1 VKAKTLSFAAVAA
14 LVAVAGCSSNSSNT
28 SSSGSSSKPGTAS
41 AATPNGSSA
50 APAPGSAAPATSAT
64 GTLTVWLQQDAQNGW
79 PGVVASTTAA
89 FNKQYPNVKV
99 DVQYQNWTDH
109 LTKFDTQ
116 LAAGSA
122 PDVIEM
128 GNTEMAKYMID
139 GAFADLT
146 ADKGTFEDSANW
158 LTGLANSAVL
168 DGKVFGVPYYA
179 GSRAVIYRSDLWQAA
194 GASTTPATI
203 DDVIKGCTAVQAKST
218 DPNFSAFYIPGKYW
232 YMAMNFV
239 YGAGGDIAKS
249 DTSGKWT
256 ADLNSPESQNGLAK
270 FAEIVKACSKAP
282 INTDES
288 HPNEYLTVVKK
299 QAAAILDAGWVPG
312 TITGPQNDQ
321 GTGGDPTLAGKIATM
336 TLPGF
341 TAGTSMS
348 AFLGGS
354 DLAIPVSSK
363 HKDWSEAWLRT
374 FIGSDSEKALIK
386 AGNLPN
392 TTTLLDQAGSDP
404 KLKPFAD
411 SAKNSWFTPAAKNW
425 VSVEKQNVI
434 PDMLVAILSG
444 KSSIDAA
451 TKAADSTIEGVLNNA
466 G

>member
-1 VKAKTLSFAAVAA
+1 VKAKHLSFAVVAA
-14 LVAVAGCSSNSSNT
+14 LVAVAGCSSNSTKTGATGSPSASDSAPVATSNSSAP
-28 SSSGSSSKPGTAS
+28 SSSGPD
-41 AATPNGSSA
+41 
-50 APAPGSAAPATSAT
+50 TSAS
-64 GTLTVWLQQDAQNGW
+64 GTLTVWLQQDAKTGW
-79 PGVVASTTAA
+79 PQLVDAATAA
-89 FNKQYPNVKV
+89 FNAKYPNVKV

-146 ADKGTFEDSANW
+146 ADKAKFEDSANW
-158 LTGLANSAVL
+158 LTGLADSAVL
-168 DGKVFGVPYYA
+168 DGKTFGVPYYA

-203 DDVIKGCTAVQAKST
+203 DDLIAGCNAVQAKAT

-249 DTSGKWT
+249 DSTGKWT
-256 ADLNSPESQNGLAK
+256 ADLNSPEAQKGLSK
-270 FAEIVKACSKAP
+270 FADMVKACSKAP
-282 INTDES
+282 IDTDES
-288 HPNEYLTVVKK
+288 HPNEYLTLVKK
-299 QAAAILDAGWVPG
+299 QSAAILDAGWVPG
-312 TITGPQNDQ
+312 TVTGPQNDA
-321 GTGGDPTLAGKIATM
+321 GTGGDPALAGKIATL

-341 TAGTSMS
+341 NAGTPMS

-354 DLAIPVSSK
+354 DLAVPVSSK
-363 HKDWSEAWLRT
+363 HKDWAETWMST
-374 FIGSDSEKALIK
+374 FIGSTSEKGLIA

-425 VSVEKQNVI
+425 VSVEKQNVL
-434 PDMLVAILSG
+434 PDMLVSILSG
-444 KSSIDAA
+444 KASIDSA
-451 TKAADSTIEGVLNNA
+451 TKTADSQIESLLNGA

>member
-1 VKAKTLSFAAVAA
+1 MTIAAATALIAVAA
-14 LVAVAGCSSNSSNT
+14 CSSTAKT
-28 SSSGSSSKPGTAS
+28 SSGTNATPDASTGNSTAS
-41 AATPNGSSA
+41 STQPTSSGAAD
-50 APAPGSAAPATSAT
+50 TSAS
-64 GTLTVWLQQDAQNGW
+64 GTLTVWLQQDAKTGW
-79 PGVVASTTAA
+79 PDLVTAA
-89 FNKQYPNVKV
+89 TAGFNKQFPNVKV

-146 ADKGTFEDSANW
+146 ADKASFPDSDNW
-158 LTGLANSAVL
+158 LKGLADSAVL

-203 DDVIKGCTAVQAKST
+203 DDVIAGCKAVQAKAT
-218 DPNFSAFYIPGKYW
+218 DRNFSAFYIPGKYW

-249 DTSGKWT
+249 DNGKWV
-256 ADLNSPESQNGLAK
+256 AELNSAAAQNGLAK
-270 FAEIVKACSKAP
+270 FVEIVKACSKAP
-282 INTDES
+282 IDTDES
-288 HPNEYLTVVKK
+288 HPNQYLTLVKK

-312 TITGPQNDQ
+312 TVTGPQNSQ
-321 GTGGDPTLAGKIATM
+321 GTGGDPALAGKIATM

-341 TAGTSMS
+341 DAGRPMS

-363 HKDWSEAWLRT
+363 HKDWAEAWLRL
-374 FIGSDSEKALIK
+374 FIGPDSEKGLIA

-392 TTTLLDQAGSDP
+392 TTTLLDQAGADP

-425 VSVEKQNVI
+425 VSVEKQNVLQ
-434 PDMLVAILSG
+434 DMLVSILNG
-444 KSSIDAA
+444 QQSIDQA
-451 TKAADSTIEGVLNNA
+451 TKAADSKIDDLLNSA